1 MAKTCHEKN
10 RAPNRDLK
18 IRENHLKAQFPPK
31 TAYIAKIIIE
41 MWEWEIRVKKMWEVG
56 DQGEKMWEVGDK
68 A

>member
-1 MAKTCHEKN
+1 MPREKSRPQSRFKN
-10 RAPNRDLK
+10 SRKSL
-18 IRENHLKAQFPPK
+18 EGTFPPK
-31 TAYIAKIIIE
+31 TAYIAKILIE